1 MALSTGHVTQP
12 NTTIFIIIHSNAD
25 SSMHCMLIGKET
37 ADRTQLM
44 IELRYDRIGSDWIGL
59 VGIHR
64 KRKEVAVDVPSA
76 DKESAIRRAEST
88 DADGNGHEKCQSSQ
102 SSTSERLQPQRESIN
117 TLKDSSSRCHSSTT
131 RQSVQSIS
139 SMLVEAPSSLNQSI
153 NQWSSRLCNRSRFNN
168 SNIDD
173 NNNNTGN
180 NSNKCQSCRSKQER
194 QRDKEREREKERK
207 SGWKGGG
214 KEGGQVHFLPF
225 GNVLL

>member
-1 MALSTGHVTQP
+1 
-12 NTTIFIIIHSNAD
+12 
-25 SSMHCMLIGKET
+25 
-37 ADRTQLM
+37 
-44 IELRYDRIGSDWIGL
+44 
-59 VGIHR
+59 
-64 KRKEVAVDVPSA
+64 VAVDVPSA